1 MYLGLSV
8 LFRLLKF
15 LGCFFKLSFYIS
27 IYANSIT
34 GSAIVYGS
42 TCVLLMIGVQVQK
55 HSLMIPYLIVQ
66 ILMIVMTAIVGIPI
80 AIGLFYVKHP
90 LYGLSVTT
98 AVLFTSILPIYFWF
112 TVKRAYTDM
121 AKMGKLSK
129 DRNQNNLE
137 CGYVKK

>member
-1 MYLGLSV
+1 
-8 LFRLLKF
+8 
-15 LGCFFKLSFYIS
+15 
-27 IYANSIT
+27 
-34 GSAIVYGS
+34 
-42 TCVLLMIGVQVQK
+42 MIGIQVQK
-55 HSLMIPYLIVQ
+55 QSLMIPYLIVQ

-112 TVKRAYTDM
+112 NVKRAYTDM

-129 DRNQNNLE
+129 DRNQNHLE